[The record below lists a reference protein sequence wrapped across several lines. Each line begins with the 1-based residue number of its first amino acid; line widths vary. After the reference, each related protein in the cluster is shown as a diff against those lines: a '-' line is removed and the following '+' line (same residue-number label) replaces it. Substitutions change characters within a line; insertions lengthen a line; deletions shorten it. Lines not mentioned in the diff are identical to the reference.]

1 MNTREPPIS
10 FDAPSRPLVI
20 AGFLIVYV
28 IWGSTY
34 LGIRLAIESIPP
46 LFMAGTRY
54 LVAGGAMFLFAFSRG
69 AKLPSRAEWY
79 AALVVGGC
87 LLLGGNGG
95 LTFAEQYIPSGSAAL
110 LVATVPIF
118 LTTFAWIARLTS
130 RPSAAVLFA
139 LFLGLAGV
147 FILSRPESQSF
158 SPAAQHNWYLGV
170 TVLLVASA
178 IWAAGSLYSKKAARP
193 SSAVLGVG
201 IQMICGG
208 ALLLI
213 VSVST
218 GEAGRF
224 EWSKVSMRSILAW
237 WYLVIFGAIIAFT
250 AYVWLVRVCA
260 PSLVGTYAFVNPV
273 IAVFL
278 GSAFAGEEL
287 NFRTMCGAAVIVAA
301 VALVVFFSNRPAKPP
316 LERNEP
322 GLLSSSACTPKI
334 LETRPRGIQ

>member
-1 MNTREPPIS
+1 M
-10 FDAPSRPLVI
+10 
-20 AGFLIVYV
+20 
-28 IWGSTY
+28 
-34 LGIRLAIESIPP
+34 
-46 LFMAGTRY
+46 
-54 LVAGGAMFLFAFSRG
+54 
-69 AKLPSRAEWY
+69 
-79 AALVVGGC
+79 
-87 LLLGGNGG
+87 
-95 LTFAEQYIPSGSAAL
+95 
-110 LVATVPIF
+110 
-118 LTTFAWIARLTS
+118 FAWLARLTS
-130 RPSAAVLFA
+130 RPSAAILFA
-139 LFLGLAGV
+139 LLLGLAGV

-158 SPAAQHNWYLGV
+158 SPGAQHNWYLGV
-170 TVLLVASA
+170 TVLLIASA

-193 SSAVLGVG
+193 SSAVLAVG

-224 EWSKVSMRSILAW
+224 EWSNVSMRSILAW

-273 IAVFL
+273 IAMFL

-301 VALVVFFSNRPAKPP
+301 VALVVFFSNRPPARRPLDRDKP
-316 LERNEP
+316 E
-322 GLLSSSACTPKI
+322 LLSSSACTAKV
-334 LETRPRGIQ
+334 LETRSRGIQ